1 MNSSLINFP
10 DTVLEPS
17 SDLGIKLS
25 QVKNYLES
33 QKAKIVTAKTDE
45 EFETEYN
52 NMVSTL
58 EDYSIADID
67 AAYNEVYQ
75 KNCENTGNKIE
86 PIEIRVRLQRN
97 LHPLSIKLS
106 IKIGRK

>member
-1 MNSSLINFP
+1 MPAFGREETTYIYDSSLVDFP

-17 SDLGIKLS
+17 SDLG
-25 QVKNYLES
+25 S

-67 AAYNEVYQ
+67 AAYDEVY
-75 KNCENTGNKIE
+75 KTNCENTGNKIE
-86 PIEIRVRLQRN
+86 DINADLY
-97 LHPLSIKLS
+97 K
-106 IKIGRK
+106 

>member
-1 MNSSLINFP
+1 MVKKRRHISIDSSLINFP

-58 EDYSIADID
+58 EDYKHRR
-67 AAYNEVYQ
+67 Y
-75 KNCENTGNKIE
+75 
-86 PIEIRVRLQRN
+86 
-97 LHPLSIKLS
+97 
-106 IKIGRK
+106 

>member
-1 MNSSLINFP
+1 MPAFGREETTYIYDSSLVDFP

-25 QVKNYLES
+25 QVKSYLES

-52 NMVSTL
+52 LSVSYTHL
-58 EDYSIADID
+58 D
-67 AAYNEVYQ
+67 VYKRQVYELLCKKQ
-75 KNCENTGNKIE
+75 KKPYGSKIT
-86 PIEIRVRLQRN
+86 
-97 LHPLSIKLS
+97 
-106 IKIGRK
+106 